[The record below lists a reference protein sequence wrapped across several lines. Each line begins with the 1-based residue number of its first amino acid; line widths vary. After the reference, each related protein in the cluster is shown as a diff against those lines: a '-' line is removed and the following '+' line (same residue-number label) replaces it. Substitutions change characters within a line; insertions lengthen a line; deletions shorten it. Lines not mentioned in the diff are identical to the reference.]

1 MSINTIDVRRA
12 TLAAAWVACL
22 QLTGCGGGGSDDA
35 AASAPA
41 PAPAPAATAYPSVK
55 PAEGDYYVYQN
66 SVTTSVPAGTAPTSS
81 NTVRYYV
88 NVDADGTLVRA
99 DVGSSATRFTRFY
112 TADGAQTRVEPDVGT
127 NVCTYAPAYR
137 NTPLAGTLPGTSY
150 NFSSTITC
158 VTSGTSSSVVAGTY
172 AAAESITLPVVGT
185 FTAAKYSYR
194 DTTTGTTG
202 VTTADTTCWTDI
214 ATGRLLKCDT
224 TSSFVPAGQTS
235 PTNVRATAFVL
246 SAYQRVGSAPVG
258 DTRQGL
264 VGKWDILD
272 TGGGV
277 CEGTLAAGGVY
288 SGNCTRG
295 NTTFTGSVDNT
306 GHVNGTTSDGTT
318 ITGTLD
324 SPVSGSGSVTGP
336 GGTFGWTARRR

>member
-1 MSINTIDVRRA
+1 M
-12 TLAAAWVACL
+12 
-22 QLTGCGGGGSDDA
+22 GF
-35 AASAPA
+35 
-41 PAPAPAATAYPSVK
+41 
-55 PAEGDYYVYQN
+55 
-66 SVTTSVPAGTAPTSS
+66 
-81 NTVRYYV
+81 
-88 NVDADGTLVRA
+88 
-99 DVGSSATRFTRFY
+99 SATRFTRFY
-112 TADGAQTRVEPDVGT
+112 AADGAQTRIEPDVGT

-158 VTSGTSSSVVAGTY
+158 VTSGTSSSCCRHVRCRRVDH
-172 AAAESITLPVVGT
+172 AAHRWYFHRGQVQLSRHHDWHHGCHDRRDHLLDRHRHGPPAEV
-185 FTAAKYSYR
+185 R
-194 DTTTGTTG
+194 H
-202 VTTADTTCWTDI
+202 DI
-214 ATGRLLKCDT
+214 Q
-224 TSSFVPAGQTS
+224 FVPAGQTS

-306 GHVNGTTSDGTT
+306 GHMNGTTSDGTT

-324 SPVSGSGSVTGP
+324 SPISGNGSVTGP
-336 GGTFGWTARRR
+336 GGTFTWTARRR